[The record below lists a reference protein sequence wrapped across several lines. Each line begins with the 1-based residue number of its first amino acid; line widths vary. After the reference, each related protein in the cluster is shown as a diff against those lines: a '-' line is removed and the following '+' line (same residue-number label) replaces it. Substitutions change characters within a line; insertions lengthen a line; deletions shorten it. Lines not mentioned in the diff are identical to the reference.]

1 MLIRALHLLFP
12 PVSRDLFVSHFGN
25 MQNDFFP
32 DTWSLSRWL
41 AVKTSHARDLVIDC
55 IESHQPVISEINCQR
70 LLVAHV
76 YYLQLVQPVY
86 DDPNLKR
93 LLFPFFD
100 IRQPQL
106 FEPKAHQQTVP
117 DLHFAR
123 RRRTLPLGLLPR
135 MGWLY
140 ATQFVD
146 IGLSQLL
153 ADPKARNLN
162 FFVDAETR
170 KGEWQAFRKD
180 LDVLQLSENE
190 EEALAKAACSALSTY
205 SGIFHSA
212 YRG

>member
-1 MLIRALHLLFP
+1 
-12 PVSRDLFVSHFGN
+12 
-25 MQNDFFP
+25 MQKHFFP

-55 IESHQPVISEINCQR
+55 IEFHQPVTSEISCQR
-70 LLVAHV
+70 LLLAHV

-100 IRQPQL
+100 IRRPPL
-106 FEPKAHQQTVP
+106 LEAKAP
-117 DLHFAR
+117 RKLALDLHFSGQIR
-123 RRRTLPLGLLPR
+123 SLPHGLLPR

-146 IGLSQLL
+146 FGLSQLL
-153 ADPKARNLN
+153 ADLKANHLN
-162 FFVDAETR
+162 FPLDAEKR
-170 KGEWQAFRKD
+170 RGEWQAFRKD
-180 LDVLQLSENE
+180 LDVLHLSESE

-212 YRG
+212 YKE

>member
-1 MLIRALHLLFP
+1 
-12 PVSRDLFVSHFGN
+12 

-41 AVKTSHARDLVIDC
+41 AVKTGHARDLVIDC
-55 IESHQPVISEINCQR
+55 IESHQPLISEINCQR
-70 LLVAHV
+70 LLLAHV

-100 IRQPQL
+100 IRQPKFFGL
-106 FEPKAHQQTVP
+106 KAPQQIVP
-117 DLHFAR
+117 NLHFSSQR
-123 RRRTLPLGLLPR
+123 RSLPLGLLPR

-146 IGLSQLL
+146 FGLSQLL
-153 ADPKARNLN
+153 ADPKASSLN

-180 LDVLQLSENE
+180 LDILHLSENE
-190 EEALAKAACSALSTY
+190 EEGLANAACSALITY

>member
-1 MLIRALHLLFP
+1 
-12 PVSRDLFVSHFGN
+12 
-25 MQNDFFP
+25 MQNDLFHSS
-32 DTWSLSRWL
+32 WSLSRWL

-55 IESHQPVISEINCQR
+55 IESHQPVVSEFNCQR
-70 LLVAHV
+70 LLLAHV
-76 YYLQLVQPVY
+76 YYHQLVRPVY

-100 IRQPQL
+100 MRQPQL
-106 FEPKAHQQTVP
+106 FEPQAAQQNIP
-117 DLHFAR
+117 DLYISGHGR
-123 RRRTLPLGLLPR
+123 SLPLGLLPR

-146 IGLSQLL
+146 FGLSQLL
-153 ADPKARNLN
+153 TDPKASHLN
-162 FFVDAETR
+162 FCVDAEKR

-180 LDVLQLSENE
+180 IDVLHLSENE

-205 SGIFHSA
+205 SGIFHSV